1 MNPITNKRIIL
12 GVTGSIAAYKAA
24 EIASTLT
31 KQGAFVDVIVS
42 DGGAKFVTP
51 LTFHSVTGRVAYT
64 NESLWTR
71 EDHIPHITLG
81 HDADCIV
88 VAPASANAMADIAHG
103 RGDTLLP
110 LTILASDCPLL
121 IAPAMDGHM
130 YGNPAT
136 QANIEILKKR
146 GAVFIGPEYGRFAS
160 GMTGLGRFSESSKVV
175 SAIRHQLSRKNDL
188 SGKTVVISA
197 GATREAIDPVRYLT
211 NRSSGKQ
218 GYALA
223 QSALDRGA
231 DVILITT
238 TDALTEPYGARIV
251 KVASAAEMLNAVMT
265 ELPNADALIMCA
277 AVADFKARET
287 AAQKIKKFG
296 EDRLVL
302 ELEQTRD
309 ILADV
314 AEKRAAFPKLKTVVG
329 FAAETQ
335 NLLEHA
341 RMKIERKT
349 LDFIVANDI
358 SQPDRGMGADRNE
371 AAILFPDGTR
381 KDIPLMDK
389 TELAD
394 EVIAVLAEQLAR

>member
-1 MNPITNKRIIL
+1 MNSITSKRIIL

-31 KQGAFVDVIVS
+31 KQGALVDVIVS

-51 LTFHSVTGRVAYT
+51 LTFHSVTGRIAYT
-64 NESLWTR
+64 NDSLWTR

-88 VAPASANAMADIAHG
+88 VAPASANVLADIAHG

-136 QANIEILKKR
+136 QANIEILKNR

-160 GMTGLGRFSESSKVV
+160 GMTGLGRFSEPAKVV
-175 SAIRHQLSRKNDL
+175 GAIRYQLSRENVL
-188 SGKTVVISA
+188 RGKTVVITA

-223 QSALDRGA
+223 QSALDHGA
-231 DVILITT
+231 NVILITT
-238 TDALTEPYGARIV
+238 TNTLAEPYGAEIV
-251 KVASAAEMLNAVMT
+251 QVASAAEMRSAVLN
-265 ELPNADALIMCA
+265 ELPGADALVMCA
-277 AVADFKARET
+277 AVADFKSSEI
-287 AAQKIKKFG
+287 AAQKIKKTG
-296 EDRLVL
+296 ETRLVL
-302 ELEQTRD
+302 ELERTGD

-314 AEKRAAFPKLKTVVG
+314 AEKRNEFPKLKSVVG
-329 FAAETQ
+329 FAAESQ
-335 NLLEHA
+335 DLLENA
-341 RMKIERKT
+341 RAKMDRKK
-349 LDFIVANDI
+349 LDLIVANDI
-358 SQPDRGMGADRNE
+358 SQPDRGMGADQNQ
-371 AAILFPDGTR
+371 ATILFKDGGQSE
-381 KDIPLMDK
+381 IPLMDK
-389 TELAD
+389 DALSDRVIDVLSEL
-394 EVIAVLAEQLAR
+394 LMK